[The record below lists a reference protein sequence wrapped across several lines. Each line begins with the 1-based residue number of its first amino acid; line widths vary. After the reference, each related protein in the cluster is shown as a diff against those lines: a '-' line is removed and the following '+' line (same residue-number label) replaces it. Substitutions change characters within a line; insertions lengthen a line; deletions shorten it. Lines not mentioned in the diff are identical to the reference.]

1 MSLICKDC
9 GGIFNRHCIT
19 FNNTNDPHIMNNNHY
34 QIDKY
39 GILFP
44 VYSNFLGIECWLNDN
59 YDNSNYGIFTYQPTI
74 KLLKKLQTLSQKTGV
89 DIQIFKEIT
98 KFLDQKY
105 VINLDYGFNL
115 LNHQLTTNSINL
127 QGHSTI
133 FIGNILN
140 WVQPILNPI
149 LNYNYQQPILNY
161 NYQQY
166 YEQPFQQFYYQND
179 FIPKYNHNNSKSNL
193 KKKTK
198 TSKVLFKLLL
208 PTINE

>member
-19 FNNTNDPHIMNNNHY
+19 FNNTNNPYIINNHHY
-34 QIDKY
+34 QINKY

-105 VINLDYGFNL
+105 VINLDYGLQL
-115 LNHQLTTNSINL
+115 LNHQLSTNSINL

-140 WVQPILNPI
+140 WVHPI
-149 LNYNYQQPILNY
+149 LNYNYQQPF
-161 NYQQY
+161 QQF
-166 YEQPFQQFYYQND
+166 YEQSFQQFYYQNN
-179 FIPKYNHNNSKSNL
+179 FIPKYNHNNSKTNL
-193 KKKTK
+193 KKKIK
-198 TSKVLFKLLL
+198 TSKALFKLLL
-208 PTINE
+208 PTIDE